1 MNVQSLAERLKES
14 WPCPLVPRNEV
25 GKFSGGLLNSGTMA
39 NLDSRGEGPRGKVA
53 FGKVRVAYDRDLLID
68 WLVSRLGGQS

>member
-1 MNVQSLAERLKES
+1 MNDLAARLKEF
-14 WPCPLVPRNEV
+14 WPSPLVPRNEV

-39 NLDSRGEGPRGKVA
+39 NLDSRGEGPQGKVA

-68 WLVSRLGGQS
+68 WLMERLRPV